1 MDSPMLI
8 FRENKI
14 CIEVTDS
21 YFYPIKE
28 GDILLLKG
36 KVVEYANGCLYEM
49 ITSIVT
55 VNCPYER
62 NGNIYSV
69 GDFM

>member
-8 FRENKI
+8 VRENKI

-36 KVVEYANGCLYEM
+36 KVVEYANGCF
-49 ITSIVT
+49 V
-55 VNCPYER
+55 R
-62 NGNIYSV
+62 NDNKYRDCQLSV
-69 GDFM
+69 